1 MQETQS
7 AESKSFPISFSDV
20 FGDPNVGVFSY
31 VNEKIAVLPAGVS
44 GKKLK
49 AYRDTLR
56 VEPYSVGIAE
66 SRLVGIYLVGNSS
79 GLLAPHIA
87 AGVEL
92 QRLESTGMAG
102 QIIYCNY
109 TTLRDLIFCNQL
121 WANVIH
127 RLTPTTLP

>member
-1 MQETQS
+1 MQETQPT
-7 AESKSFPISFSDV
+7 ESKSFPISFSDV

-31 VNEKIAVLPAGVS
+31 ANEKIAVLPAGVS

-66 SRLVGIYLVGNSS
+66 SRLIGIYLVGNSN

-92 QRLESTGMAG
+92 QRLESTGMAV
-102 QIIYCNY
+102 QVIDDKYTALRNIIVFDDYC
-109 TTLRDLIFCNQL
+109 
-121 WANVIH
+121 ANSD
-127 RLTPTTLP
+127 

>member
-7 AESKSFPISFSDV
+7 AESKSFPIAFSDV

-31 VNEKIAVLPAGVS
+31 ANEKIAVLPAGVS

-66 SRLVGIYLVGNSS
+66 SRLVCIYLVGNSS

-92 QRLESTGMAG
+92 QRLELTGMAALVSYD
-102 QIIYCNY
+102 QLSN
-109 TTLRDLIFCNQL
+109 LRE
-121 WANVIH
+121 
-127 RLTPTTLP
+127 

>member
-7 AESKSFPISFSDV
+7 TESKSFPISFSDV

-31 VNEKIAVLPAGVS
+31 VNEKIAVLPAGGS

-92 QRLESTGMAG
+92 QRLESTGMAVLFFYEKKTALRN
-102 QIIYCNY
+102 IIVFDDYC
-109 TTLRDLIFCNQL
+109 
-121 WANVIH
+121 ANSD
-127 RLTPTTLP
+127 

>member
-7 AESKSFPISFSDV
+7 AESKSFPIAFSDV

-31 VNEKIAVLPAGVS
+31 ANEKIAVLPAGVS

-79 GLLAPHIA
+79 GLLAPHMPL
-87 AGVEL
+87 EL
-92 QRLESTGMAG
+92 SCKDWSRLEWRFKLLMTST
-102 QIIYCNY
+102 
-109 TTLRDLIFCNQL
+109 QL
-121 WANVIH
+121 SGI
-127 RLTPTTLP
+127 